1 MKSIISA
8 LLAIFVGFAAK
19 AGTLYQLADS
29 AYAADN
35 FAEAAE
41 LYRQIISTEGT
52 SPELLYNLGN
62 CYYRLGQPGKAIV
75 SYERALRIDPTF
87 ADARTNLAFVNSR
100 IVDRPGERG
109 SFMSNTF
116 DRAATAQSA
125 NSWAWIAFALFVVTA
140 AGIALYL
147 FAENVTMRKIGFF
160 GAGALFILFAVSIVL
175 AFRGRAIATNHDVA
189 IITTPSVILSTSPRE
204 PKDRNEEAMLLHEG
218 SKMIILDSI
227 SAQNDTTGMK
237 WLDVQVDNAH
247 RAWIKSTAVER
258 I

>member
-1 MKSIISA
+1 MKSIISV
-8 LLAIFVGFAAK
+8 LTAILTATGISAA
-19 AGTLYQLADS
+19 TLDQKADS
-29 AYAADN
+29 AYAEDN

-41 LYRQIISTEGT
+41 LYREIISTEGS

-62 CYYRLGQPGKAIV
+62 CYYRLGEPGKAIV

-87 ADARTNLAFVNSR
+87 ADARTNLEFVNSR

-116 DRAATAQSA
+116 DRAATSQSA
-125 NSWAWIAFALFVVTA
+125 NSWAWIAFGLFVLTA
-140 AGIALYL
+140 GGIALYL
-147 FAENVTMRKIGFF
+147 FAENVALRKTGFF
-160 GAGALFILFAVSIVL
+160 GAGGLFILFAATLVL
-175 AFRGRAIATNHDVA
+175 AFRGRSISTDRDVA
-189 IITTPSVILSTSPRE
+189 VITVPSVILSTSPRE

-218 SKMIILDSI
+218 SKMRILDSI
-227 SAQNDTTGMK
+227 SAQNDSTGLK
-237 WLDVQVDNAH
+237 WFDVQVDNAH

>member
-19 AGTLYQLADS
+19 AGTLDQLADS
-29 AYAADN
+29 AYTADN

-125 NSWAWIAFALFVVTA
+125 NSWAWLAFVLFVVTA

-175 AFRGRAIATNHDVA
+175 AFRGRAIAMNHDVA

>member
-19 AGTLYQLADS
+19 AGTLDQLADS

-125 NSWAWIAFALFVVTA
+125 NSWAWIAFAHL
-140 AGIALYL
+140 
-147 FAENVTMRKIGFF
+147 
-160 GAGALFILFAVSIVL
+160 
-175 AFRGRAIATNHDVA
+175 
-189 IITTPSVILSTSPRE
+189 PCSV
-204 PKDRNEEAMLLHEG
+204 K
-218 SKMIILDSI
+218 
-227 SAQNDTTGMK
+227 
-237 WLDVQVDNAH
+237 
-247 RAWIKSTAVER
+247 KSM
-258 I
+258 